1 MVKILPLILVVI
13 GIIVPRLFVSSINPF
28 PIWIGSLK
36 VILII
41 LFDGTFTALLAGSTK
56 VIVGGKVSIVT
67 NVYIVA
73 ALAGLSVAVTLA
85 TPLTSPLPKIAFA
98 TPLTVNTRLF
108 IVPNGV
114 EVN

>member
-1 MVKILPLILVVI
+1 MTLPLCKNIVYWSTVSGLFGVMVKILPLILVVI

-67 NVYIVA
+67 NVYIVV

-85 TPLTSPLPKIAFA
+85 TPQRHHYLK
-98 TPLTVNTRLF
+98 
-108 IVPNGV
+108 
-114 EVN
+114 